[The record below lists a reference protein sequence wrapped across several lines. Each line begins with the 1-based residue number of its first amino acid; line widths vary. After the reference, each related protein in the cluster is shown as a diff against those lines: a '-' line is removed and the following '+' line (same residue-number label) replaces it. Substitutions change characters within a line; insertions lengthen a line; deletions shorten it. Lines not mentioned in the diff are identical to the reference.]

1 MTLLDLFADMFEEGG
16 FFMYP
21 ITVCAVIGMALALER
36 FVYLF
41 LRASLNA
48 SAFMSQLQR
57 ELLAG
62 KVEDALKLCNAEPS
76 AAIARV
82 MKAGLVR
89 AGRPEAE
96 LKAAVEEQVLEVQ
109 PQISRRLA
117 YLPMLANVATLLG
130 LLGTIQGLIFS
141 FHAVSAADASARSTA
156 LADGIAVAMYTTF
169 WGLLVAI
176 PILVVH
182 SLLAARANQIMD
194 EVDHYALKLTNLL
207 STTAGADLRRDLPPT
222 A

>member
-207 STTAGADLRRDLPPT
+207 STTAGVDLRRDLPPT

>member
-1 MTLLDLFADMFEEGG
+1 MFEEGG

-21 ITVCAVIGMALALER
+21 ITVCAVIGIALALER

-48 SAFMSQLQR
+48 SAFMAQLQR

-141 FHAVSAADASARSTA
+141 FHAVSDADASARSTA

-207 STTAGADLRRDLPPT
+207 STTTGVDLRRDMPPS

>member
-1 MTLLDLFADMFEEGG
+1 
-16 FFMYP
+16 MYP
-21 ITVCAVIGMALALER
+21 ITVCAVVGMALALER
-36 FVYLF
+36 FVFLF

-48 SAFMSQLQR
+48 RAFMSQLQR

-62 KVEDALKLCNAEPS
+62 KMEEALKLCNAEPS
-76 AAIARV
+76 AAIAQV

-96 LKAAVEEQVLEVQ
+96 LKAAVEEQILEVQ
-109 PQISRRLA
+109 PQITRRLA

-141 FHAVSAADASARSTA
+141 FHAVSSADATARSTA
-156 LADGIAVAMYTTF
+156 LAEGIAVAMYTTF

-182 SLLAARANQIMD
+182 AILAARANQILD

-207 STTAGADLRRDLPPT
+207 GTTTGFEQRPDAPRNS
-222 A
+222 